1 MRKYR
6 SADGKVATLTKN
18 GIGVIAEV
26 GSTLRMCRD
35 FAEAVEWMTAKF
47 GCGWCRVH

>member
-1 MRKYR
+1 MRKYT
-6 SADGKVATLTKN
+6 SKDGKVAILRDF
-18 GIGVIAEV
+18 GSHVIAEV
-26 GSTLRMCRD
+26 GTTMRFCRD